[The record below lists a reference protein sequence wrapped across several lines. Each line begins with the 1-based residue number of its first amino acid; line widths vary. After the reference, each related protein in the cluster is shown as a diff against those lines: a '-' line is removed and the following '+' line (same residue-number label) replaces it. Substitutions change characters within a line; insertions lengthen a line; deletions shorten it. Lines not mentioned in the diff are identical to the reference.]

1 MSTQQTW
8 LTRGGLEGVIGGLL
22 TIGLALFGVVLG
34 HLWPIG
40 VSGRLWW
47 ALGPLQGT
55 AESGEIVFYALALV
69 ALIPAARRRRLQAYP
84 AAGALGAQGAAAV
97 GTEAL
102 RALAGLA
109 GAPLLAAA
117 GAALLCGAAQTG
129 FALSLR
135 GLQPDLARI
144 SPLAGIQRLWSRRAL
159 VEAGKAAL
167 KFGALV
173 LLVYGPAWTLLRA
186 VAPGGITAAQAAVL
200 TFHTAVAVLL
210 RAALV
215 LAAAGALD
223 FAYRRYELEQQLR
236 MTRQEAREEQRE
248 TDGDPAQR
256 ARRRRRAREL
266 ARRRMLVEVRRADV
280 VVTNP
285 THVAVALRYDAA
297 AMPAPQVV
305 AKGAE
310 LMAERIRAVA
320 RASGVL
326 IVENPPLA
334 RSLFAGVAVGAQ
346 IPPALY
352 RAAAEVLAYVWR
364 VRGRPA

>member
-1 MSTQQTW
+1 M
-8 LTRGGLEGVIGGLL
+8 RCGV
-22 TIGLALFGVVLG
+22 AFD
-34 HLWPIG
+34 
-40 VSGRLWW
+40 
-47 ALGPLQGT
+47 LQRF
-55 AESGEIVFYALALV
+55 AGERTL
-69 ALIPAARRRRLQAYP
+69 PATPRRRQRARAEGRVASSADLTAAAGFAAAAAVLAAGGGRGVGAFAGWASSMWADAP
-84 AAGALGAQGAAAV
+84 AGALGAQGAAAV

-186 VAPGGITAAQAAVL
+186 VAPGGSTAAQAAVL